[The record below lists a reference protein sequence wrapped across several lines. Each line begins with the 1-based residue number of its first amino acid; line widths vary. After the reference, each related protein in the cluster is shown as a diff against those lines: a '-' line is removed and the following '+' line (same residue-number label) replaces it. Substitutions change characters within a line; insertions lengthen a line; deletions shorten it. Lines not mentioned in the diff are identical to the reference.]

1 MLRFWI
7 AVWIL
12 SISFSTVSVWRSE
25 STAFIAFIWD
35 MVIGGVSAVESGCGC
50 LVGDGWLMRRV
61 VDLLRR
67 WSFNGNCRVLG

>member
-25 STAFIAFIWD
+25 SNAFIALIAFIAFIWD
-35 MVIGGVSAVESGCGC
+35 MVIGEVLVVESGCGC

-61 VDLLRR
+61 
-67 WSFNGNCRVLG
+67 C